1 MIAADGLCDQKSRHR
16 ARRRALGETGN
27 VLGPVGD
34 AGGLYRYGLHRR
46 SRYRMKEMQ
55 NEQRWMPGYFRM
67 DWSPKMP
74 VDWLTGMVE
83 LSSIR
88 SGVS

>member
-1 MIAADGLCDQKSRHR
+1 MIAADGLCGQKSRHH
-16 ARRRALGETGN
+16 ARQRALGESGN

-34 AGGLYRYGLHRR
+34 AGGLCRYGLHQR